1 MLHKNNSF
9 VVKKQQFKTQFTIN
23 IEVNYYMEI
32 FMVTKKVTTRR
43 KPVEPI
49 SPPTKNFSTA
59 ALGLGMVVLTNY
71 QAEVK
76 QVLSLILKTLT

>member
-1 MLHKNNSF
+1 
-9 VVKKQQFKTQFTIN
+9 
-23 IEVNYYMEI
+23 
-32 FMVTKKVTTRR
+32 MVTKRVTTRR